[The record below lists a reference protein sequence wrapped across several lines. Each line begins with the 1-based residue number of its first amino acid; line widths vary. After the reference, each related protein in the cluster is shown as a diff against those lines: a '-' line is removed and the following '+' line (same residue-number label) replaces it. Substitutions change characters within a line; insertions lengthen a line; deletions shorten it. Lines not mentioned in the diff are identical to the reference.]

1 MGKYLFIAVLCAVL
15 SLIAPCAGLTPP
27 TSAQTTNP
35 GGTLDRV
42 LGEVSE
48 INASTRQL
56 TLSTAAG
63 QKVPIKIDEK
73 AIFRRVPPGEKSL
86 DKAVEIT
93 LADISVGDR
102 VLARGATDDQTSVF
116 LARALVVMSKAEI
129 TKKSESD
136 RAEWVRRSISG
147 VVKEI
152 NPQTKEI
159 TMVSRTTAGEQSTV
173 ITTQGSVRFRRYAP
187 DSGKF
192 SNLVQSSFD
201 ELKAGDQLRVL
212 GEKSAD
218 GARYQ
223 AEEIIS
229 GRVRTS
235 GGPIVSLDANSGEIM
250 IDDVATRKPLKVVIN
265 KDSVIRRFTPE
276 LVKLL
281 QSDPASA
288 ASGGGKGGGDIQS
301 MIDRLPPITVAELKP
316 GDAIL
321 VSSMVGADSTRVNAV
336 IIAAGVG
343 EFLKWREKQSARRE
357 LNLGLGLPAGAVP

>member
-1 MGKYLFIAVLCAVL
+1 MVKYLLICALFTVL
-15 SLIAPCAGLTPP
+15 SPIAPCAGQTPA

-42 LGEVSE
+42 LGEVVE
-48 INASTRQL
+48 IDSSTRQM
-56 TLSTAAG
+56 TLSTAS
-63 QKVPIKIDEK
+63 KKLPIKIDEK

-86 DKAVEIT
+86 DKAEEIT

-102 VLARGATDDQTSVF
+102 VLARGATDDQTKVF
-116 LARALVVMSKAEI
+116 LARALVVISKAEL
-129 TKKSESD
+129 TKKSEHD
-136 RAEWVRRSISG
+136 RAEWLRRGISG
-147 VVKEI
+147 VVKGV

-159 TMVSRTTAGEQSTV
+159 TMVSRTTAGDQSVV
-173 ITTQGSVRFRRYAP
+173 IATQGNVRFRRYSP

-201 ELKAGDQLRVL
+201 ELKAGDQIRVL
-212 GEKSAD
+212 GEKSTD

-235 GGPIVSLDANSGEIM
+235 GGPIVSLDANSGEIT
-250 IDDVATRKPLKVVIN
+250 IDDVATRKPLKVIVS

-281 QSDPASA
+281 QRDPASA
-288 ASGGGKGGGDIQS
+288 ASGAEKGGGDVQS
-301 MIDRLPPITVAELKP
+301 MIDRLPTITVAELKP
-316 GDAIL
+316 GDSIL
-321 VSSMVGADSTRVNAV
+321 VSSMVGADSTRVSAV
-336 IIAAGVG
+336 MIAAGVG
-343 EFLKWREKQSARRE
+343 DFLKWREKQSTRPQ
-357 LNLGLGLPAGAVP
+357 LNLGLGLPAGALP

>member
-1 MGKYLFIAVLCAVL
+1 MVKYLFIGALCTVLGVV
-15 SLIAPCAGLTPP
+15 APCVGQTSP
-27 TSAQTTNP
+27 TQTTNP
-35 GGTLDRV
+35 GSTLDRV
-42 LGEVSE
+42 LGEVTE

-56 TLSTAAG
+56 TLTTAAG
-63 QKVPIKIDEK
+63 KKQPIKIDDK

-102 VLARGATDDQTSVF
+102 VLARGATDDQAKVF

-129 TKKSESD
+129 TKKSEAD

-147 VVKEI
+147 MVKEI

-159 TMVSRTTAGEQSTV
+159 TMVSRTTDGEQSVV
-173 ITTQGSVRFRRYAP
+173 ITTGGNVRFRRYAP

-201 ELKAGDQLRVL
+201 ELKVGDQLRVL

-218 GARYQ
+218 GARYK
-223 AEEIIS
+223 AEEILS

-235 GGPIVSLDANSGEIM
+235 GGPIVSLDADSGEIT
-250 IDDVATRKPLKVVIN
+250 IDDVATRKQLKVVIN

-276 LVKLL
+276 LVKQL
-281 QSDPASA
+281 QA
-288 ASGGGKGGGDIQS
+288 AEGGKGGGNIQN
-301 MIDRLPPITVAELKP
+301 MIDHLPAITVAELKP
-316 GDAIL
+316 GNAIM
-321 VSSMVGADSTRVNAV
+321 VSSMVGVDPTRVNAV
-336 IIAAGVG
+336 MIAAGVE
-343 EFLKWREKQSARRE
+343 EFLKWREKQSKPRE
-357 LNLGLGLPAGAVP
+357 LNLGLGLPAGAVVQ

>member
-1 MGKYLFIAVLCAVL
+1 MVKYLFIGALCTVLCVV
-15 SLIAPCAGLTPP
+15 APCAGQTPA
-27 TSAQTTNP
+27 TSAQ
-35 GGTLDRV
+35 TLDRV
-42 LGEVSE
+42 LGEVTE
-48 INASTRQL
+48 IDSSTRQL

-63 QKVPIKIDEK
+63 KKQPIKIDDK

-93 LADISVGDR
+93 LADIGVGDR
-102 VLARGATDDQTSVF
+102 VLARGAADDQAKVF

-129 TKKSESD
+129 TKKSEAD

-159 TMVSRTTAGEQSTV
+159 TMVQRTTDGEQSTV
-173 ITTQGSVRFRRYAP
+173 ITTQSSVRFRRYAP
-187 DSGKF
+187 DSNNF
-192 SNLVQSSFD
+192 SNLIQSSFD

-212 GEKSAD
+212 GEKGAD
-218 GARYQ
+218 GARYK

-276 LVKLL
+276 LVKQL
-281 QSDPASA
+281 QA
-288 ASGGGKGGGDIQS
+288 AEGGKGGSNIQN
-301 MIDRLPPITVAELKP
+301 MIDHLPLITVAQLKP
-316 GDAIL
+316 GSSIM
-321 VSSMVGADSTRVNAV
+321 VSSMVGVDPTRVNAV
-336 IIAAGVG
+336 MIAAGVE
-343 EFLKWREKQSARRE
+343 EFLKWREKQSKPRE
-357 LNLGLGLPAGAVP
+357 LNLGLGLPGNAVP

>member
-1 MGKYLFIAVLCAVL
+1 MVKYLFIGALCTVL
-15 SLIAPCAGLTPP
+15 SLFAPCAGQTP
-27 TSAQTTNP
+27 ATNP
-35 GGTLDRV
+35 GATLDRV
-42 LGEVSE
+42 LGEVTE
-48 INASTRQL
+48 INASTRQM

-86 DKAVEIT
+86 DKAVEIQ
-93 LADISVGDR
+93 LADISAGDR
-102 VLARGATDDQTSVF
+102 VLARGATDDQTKVF

-129 TKKSESD
+129 TKKSEAD

-159 TMVSRTTAGEQSTV
+159 TMVSRTTDGDQSTV

-187 DSGKF
+187 DSNNF

-218 GARYQ
+218 GARYK
-223 AEEIIS
+223 AEEILS

-235 GGPIVSLDANSGEIM
+235 GGPIVNLDANSGEIT
-250 IDDVATRKPLKVVIN
+250 IDDVTTRKPLKVVIN

-276 LVKLL
+276 LVKQL
-281 QSDPASA
+281 QA
-288 ASGGGKGGGDIQS
+288 AEGGKGGGNIQN
-301 MIDRLPPITVAELKP
+301 MIDHLPSIKVADLKP
-316 GDAIL
+316 GSAIM
-321 VSSMVGADSTRVNAV
+321 VSSMVGVDPTRVNAV
-336 IIAAGVG
+336 MIAAGVE
-343 EFLKWREKQSARRE
+343 EFLKWREKQSKPRE

>member
-1 MGKYLFIAVLCAVL
+1 MVKYLFIGALCTVLGVVV
-15 SLIAPCAGLTPP
+15 PCVGQMSP
-27 TSAQTTNP
+27 TQTTNQ
-35 GGTLDRV
+35 GSTLDRV
-42 LGEVSE
+42 LGEVTE
-48 INASTRQL
+48 IDSSTRQM

-63 QKVPIKIDEK
+63 KKQPIKIDDK

-93 LADISVGDR
+93 LADIGVGDR
-102 VLARGATDDQTSVF
+102 VLARGAADDQTKVF

-129 TKKSESD
+129 TKKSEAD

-159 TMVSRTTAGEQSTV
+159 TMVARTSDGEQSTV
-173 ITTQGSVRFRRYAP
+173 ITTQGNVRFRRYAP
-187 DSGKF
+187 DSNNF

-201 ELKAGDQLRVL
+201 ELKTGDQLRVL
-212 GEKSAD
+212 GEKGAD
-218 GARYQ
+218 GARYK
-223 AEEIIS
+223 AEDIIS

-276 LVKLL
+276 LVKQL
-281 QSDPASA
+281 QA
-288 ASGGGKGGGDIQS
+288 AEGGKGGGNIQN
-301 MIDRLPPITVAELKP
+301 MIDHLPSITVAQLKP
-316 GDAIL
+316 GNAIM
-321 VSSMVGADSTRVNAV
+321 VSSMVGVDPTRVNAV
-336 IIAAGVG
+336 MIAAGVE
-343 EFLKWREKQSARRE
+343 EFLKWREKQSKPRE

>member
-1 MGKYLFIAVLCAVL
+1 MVKYLFIGALCTFL
-15 SLIAPCAGLTPP
+15 SVVAPCVGQTPA
-27 TSAQTTNP
+27 TSAQGTNNKDAV
-35 GGTLDRV
+35 DRV
-42 LGEVSE
+42 LGEVAE
-48 INASTRQL
+48 IDSSSRQV

-63 QKVPIKIDEK
+63 KKVPIKIDEK

-86 DKAVEIT
+86 DKAVEIA

-102 VLARGATDDQTSVF
+102 VLARGATDDQTKVF

-129 TKKSESD
+129 TKKSEAD

-147 VVKEI
+147 VIKQI

-159 TMVSRTTAGEQSTV
+159 TMVSRTAEGEQSMV

-187 DSGKF
+187 DSGNF

-218 GARYQ
+218 GGRYQ

-235 GGPIVSLDANSGEIM
+235 GGPIVSLDANSGEIT

-276 LVKLL
+276 LVKAL
-281 QSDPASA
+281 QA
-288 ASGGGKGGGDIQS
+288 AEGGKGGGNIQNL
-301 MIDRLPPITVAELKP
+301 IDRLPSIKVADLKP
-316 GDAIL
+316 GNAIM
-321 VSSMVGADSTRVNAV
+321 VSSMVGADSTRANAV
-336 IIAAGVG
+336 MIAVGVE
-343 EFLKWREKQSARRE
+343 EFLKWREKQSKPRE
-357 LNLGLGLPAGAVP
+357 LNLGLGLPAAAVP

>member
-1 MGKYLFIAVLCAVL
+1 MVKYVLVCALVSVL
-15 SLIAPCAGLTPP
+15 SMVVPCAGQTPA
-27 TSAQTTNP
+27 TSGQT
-35 GGTLDRV
+35 GTALDRV

-48 INASTRQL
+48 INSSTRQM
-56 TLSTAAG
+56 TLSTTAG
-63 QKVPIKIDEK
+63 KKLPIRIDEK

-102 VLARGATDDQTSVF
+102 VLARGATDDQTQVF

-129 TKKSESD
+129 TKKSEAD

-147 VVKEI
+147 TVKQV
-152 NPQTKEI
+152 NPESKEI
-159 TMVSRTTAGEQSTV
+159 TMTSRTAAGEESV
-173 ITTQGSVRFRRYAP
+173 IITTQGNVRFRRYSP
-187 DSGKF
+187 DSSQF
-192 SNLVQSSFD
+192 SNLVQSSFND
-201 ELKAGDQLRVL
+201 IKPGDQLRVL

-223 AEEIIS
+223 AEEILS

-276 LVKLL
+276 LVKQL
-281 QSDPASA
+281 QA
-288 ASGGGKGGGDIQS
+288 AEGGKGGGNIQN
-301 MIDRLPPITVAELKP
+301 MIDHLPSITVAELKP
-316 GDAIL
+316 GSAIM
-321 VSSMVGADSTRVNAV
+321 VSSMVGADPTRVNAV
-336 IIAAGVG
+336 MIAAGV
-343 EFLKWREKQSARRE
+343 EDFLKWREKQSKPRE
-357 LNLGLGLPAGAVP
+357 LNLGLGLPAGALP